1 MKATEFLTAAE
12 KETVTTAIRD
22 AELGTSGEIRIH
34 LDEVCKG
41 NPMKRAESV
50 FRYLG
55 MDRTVLHNGVLIYVA
70 CQTKVFAVIG
80 DSGINNAVPHDFWN
94 DVIAMMKHRFSAGQY
109 AEGLA
114 EAVRMTGE
122 KLKVH
127 FPYKEGD
134 VNELP
139 DEISFGTETEKEN
152 R

>member
-1 MKATEFLTAAE
+1 MRADHDVGLKALVDVE
-12 KETVTTAIRD
+12 
-22 AELGTSGEIRIH
+22 ELLAQVVRELLVH
-34 LDEVCKG
+34 LDGKG
-41 NPMKRAESV
+41 
-50 FRYLG
+50 
-55 MDRTVLHNGVLIYVA
+55 DVLLRLLH
-70 CQTKVFAVIG
+70 
-80 DSGINNAVPHDFWN
+80 H
-94 DVIAMMKHRFSAGQY
+94 

-139 DEISFGTETEKEN
+139 DEISFGTETEREN

>member
-1 MKATEFLTAAE
+1 MLVSAIKEAE
-12 KETVTTAIRD
+12 KN
-22 AELGTSGEIRIH
+22 TSGEIRIH
-34 LDEVCKG
+34 IDETCKG
-41 NPMKRAESV
+41 DPMKQAGKI
-50 FRYLG
+50 FGYLG